1 LAPLFVV
8 HEFADTEKAV
18 PKGAHVQHH
27 HAVSV
32 GLPQLVYLGAYKQK
46 GYSSAAVGHNL
57 GRIQALA
64 QKIGRQ
70 VDVVC
75 EDAAFC
81 GSFNGHGVFLQ

>member
-1 LAPLFVV
+1 LFEV
-8 HEFADTEKAV
+8 HEFADTKKAV
-18 PKGAHVQHH
+18 PKGAHIQKH

-32 GLPQLVYLGAYKQK
+32 GLPQLIDLGVHEQK
-46 GYSSAAVGHNL
+46 GYPPAAIGHNL

-70 VDVVC
+70 VDVIG
-75 EDAAFC
+75 ENAAFC